1 MKQPTHAGGIV
12 FRCVEG
18 AVQYVLV
25 SASDDPTT
33 RVLPKGHIER
43 DETAE
48 QAAVREVREEA
59 GIEARIVHDLG
70 IIRFTRKN
78 EDTRVQFFLMR
89 YEASVGAAEK
99 RTVMWVPFA
108 DAQRLLTHEDAR
120 ELLLAA
126 QPAVVANLA
135 VAVSSEAA
143 QTLLLKDY
151 DSLTQALANNESLG
165 DTRLNF
171 FVGLV
176 TAVLSGLVALA
187 LSESEKAQA
196 LSASVTLFAGI
207 SLLALGIVVLF
218 RIIHRNSVTD
228 GYRKDLDRIRAI
240 FRVHLDMGGVLQS
253 YRPFGHASNQDDV
266 KRGAR
271 FKLRRF
277 GGLADTVAVI
287 NSVLLASLLI
297 LPPVSRDPVDAAF
310 VSALLLAVQCL
321 YVRYRDWKSKT
332 PGK

>member
-1 MKQPTHAGGIV
+1 MKRPS
-12 FRCVEG
+12 R
-18 AVQYVLV
+18 
-25 SASDDPTT
+25 
-33 RVLPKGHIER
+33 
-43 DETAE
+43 
-48 QAAVREVREEA
+48 AAVREVREEA
-59 GIEARIVHDLG
+59 GIEARVVHDLG

-135 VAVSSEAA
+135 VAVSSAAA

-266 KRGAR
+266 KRRVR

-277 GGLADTVAVI
+277 GWSGRYGRGHQQRAPCFAAHTATSKPRPRRCRFRVRVATRRAVPLCAVPRLEEQDTRQVEAD
-287 NSVLLASLLI
+287 
-297 LPPVSRDPVDAAF
+297 RDPET
-310 VSALLLAVQCL
+310 SL
-321 YVRYRDWKSKT
+321 
-332 PGK
+332 G